1 MSGNISG
8 RLDRD
13 TASKPSTKRAPLG
26 VRIMLAA
33 FAVLAIAF
41 AVVAGM
47 NLAAQR
53 QYDAATQTLTEN
65 LETASRNDADLK
77 QLLTSQRELDARF
90 ANITGTSAVL
100 LPQISENAA
109 YNAQVS
115 KQLTDLVQQQVD
127 ADAAKNDS
135 QQSGQHGEQPKSL
148 DSLTEEQRRQVEE
161 LLRSNE
167 ELGKS
172 EDSTNESNGGQ
183 GEKEN
188 DGSSRPS
195 NVKPW

>member
-13 TASKPSTKRAPLG
+13 TAGKPSTKRASLG

-33 FAVLAIAF
+33 FAVLSIAF
-41 AVVAGM
+41 AVLAGV
-47 NLAAQR
+47 NIAAQR

-77 QLLTSQRELDARF
+77 QLLTSQQELDARF
-90 ANITGTSAVL
+90 ANITGKSAVL
-100 LPQISENAA
+100 LPQISESTT

-148 DSLTEEQRRQVEE
+148 DSLTEEQRKQVEE

-183 GEKEN
+183 GEGEN
-188 DGSSRPS
+188 DSPSRPS